1 MQDNIFSFVTDGV
14 FNEPIKN
21 PFSSEAEYEQ
31 AIKDVKGIISVNTE
45 AGNDTAVEQQ
55 MLTYLYNIGCEY
67 I

>member
-1 MQDNIFSFVTDGV
+1 MQDNIFSYIDEGV

-31 AIKDVKGIISVNTE
+31 AIKDVKGIIKVNE
-45 AGNDTAVEQQ
+45 EVSNDTTVEQE
-55 MLTYLYNIGCEY
+55 MLKYLYNIGCEY